1 MTKFTCEEQLRTT
14 AILSALKLRAVKIS
28 YKSMRLLEK
37 LVDIPKRSE
46 PGLEDFRFSSAMKEV
61 GG

>member
-1 MTKFTCEEQLRTT
+1 MRGTIKNNGDPQRAE
-14 AILSALKLRAVKIS
+14 AVKIS
-28 YKSMRLLEK
+28 EKSMRLLEE
-37 LVDIPKRSE
+37 LVDIPKGSE

>member
-14 AILSALKLRAVKIS
+14 AILSALRLHAVKIS
-28 YKSMRLLEK
+28 EKSMRLLEE
-37 LVDIPKRSE
+37 LVDIPKESE
-46 PGLEDFRFSSAMKEV
+46 PGLEDFRFNSAMKEV